1 MSFTSSQRANLP
13 FYPGMLE
20 INLNRND
27 LFKTDPI
34 EVVEKLESR
43 LGILTKSGEFQIFQ
57 FDSKVTFAEKHA
69 IVHRTGDCVVPNL
82 LLNLLPD
89 FFIFIAK
96 NPT

>member
-1 MSFTSSQRANLP
+1 
-13 FYPGMLE
+13 MLE

-69 IVHRTGDCVVPNL
+69 IVHRRGDWVTSNLDSNL
-82 LLNLLPD
+82 LADFLFLLQ
-89 FFIFIAK
+89 K

>member
-1 MSFTSSQRANLP
+1 
-13 FYPGMLE
+13 MLE

-69 IVHRTGDCVVPNL
+69 IVHRRGDCVVPNL
-82 LLNLLPD
+82 SLNLLPD
-89 FFIFIAK
+89 FFYFYCK
-96 NPT
+96 KPFTG